1 MSLQLFSLE
10 NQIVLITGSSRGLG
24 WSMAKAVAEAGATVL
39 LHGRDENLLKERQQ
53 YLQELGQQA
62 EYYLF
67 DVTNDEEVLA
77 AFGKIREQYG
87 RLDGLINNAGIQH
100 RRPLTEFELEDFD
113 RVVSTNLRAS
123 WLLSREAVRLM
134 QAQGSGSIVNIAS
147 IMGPQAR
154 KTISAYTASKAG
166 VVGLTKALA
175 VELGSKGIR
184 CNGIA
189 PGYFA
194 TEMATDLVNDS
205 EFTAFVSGRTPM
217 QRWGNPD
224 ELGGAAVF
232 LLSNAASYINGIVIF
247 VDGGMSCQV

>member
-77 AFGKIREQYG
+77 AFRKIREQYG

-113 RVVSTNLRAS
+113 RVVNTNLRAS
-123 WLLSREAVRLM
+123 WLLSREAACLM

-232 LLSNAASYINGIVIF
+232 LLSNAASYVNGIVIF
-247 VDGGMSCQV
+247 VDGGMSCQI

>member
-24 WSMAKAVAEAGATVL
+24 WSMAQAVAEAGATVL

-67 DVTNDEEVLA
+67 DVTNDQEVLA

-113 RVVSTNLRAS
+113 RVVNTNLRAS

-224 ELGGAAVF
+224 ELGGTAVF
-232 LLSNAASYINGIVIF
+232 LLSKAASYINGIVIF

>member
-77 AFGKIREQYG
+77 AFRKIREQYG

-113 RVVSTNLRAS
+113 RVVNTNLRAS

-224 ELGGAAVF
+224 
-232 LLSNAASYINGIVIF
+232 
-247 VDGGMSCQV
+247 

>member
-1 MSLQLFSLE
+1 
-10 NQIVLITGSSRGLG
+10 
-24 WSMAKAVAEAGATVL
+24 MAKAVAEAGATVL
-39 LHGRDENLLKERQQ
+39 LHGRDENLLKDRKRR
-53 YLQELGQQA
+53 LQELGQNA
-62 EYYLF
+62 EYYIF
-67 DVTNDEEVLA
+67 DVANDEEVLA
-77 AFGKIREQYG
+77 AFRKIREQHG
-87 RLDGLINNAGIQH
+87 KLDGLINNAGIQH

-113 RVVSTNLRAS
+113 RVMDTHLRAS

-134 QAQGSGSIVNIAS
+134 QGQGSGSIVNIAS

-175 VELGSKGIR
+175 VELGPQGIR

-189 PGYFA
+189 PGFFA
-194 TEMATDLVNDS
+194 TEMNTALVNDS

-217 QRWGNPD
+217 QRWGDPD

-232 LLSNAASYINGIVIF
+232 LLSKAASYIHGNVIF
-247 VDGGMSCQV
+247 VDGGLACQV

>member
-53 YLQELGQQA
+53 HLQELGQQA

-77 AFGKIREQYG
+77 AFGKIREQYA

-113 RVVSTNLRAS
+113 RVVNTNLRAS

-154 KTISAYTASKAG
+154 KT
-166 VVGLTKALA
+166 
-175 VELGSKGIR
+175 
-184 CNGIA
+184 
-189 PGYFA
+189 
-194 TEMATDLVNDS
+194 
-205 EFTAFVSGRTPM
+205 
-217 QRWGNPD
+217 
-224 ELGGAAVF
+224 
-232 LLSNAASYINGIVIF
+232 
-247 VDGGMSCQV
+247 

>member
-113 RVVSTNLRAS
+113 RVVNTNLRAS
-123 WLLSREAVRLM
+123 WLLSREAARLM

-232 LLSNAASYINGIVIF
+232 LLSKAASYINGIVIF

>member
-1 MSLQLFSLE
+1 
-10 NQIVLITGSSRGLG
+10 
-24 WSMAKAVAEAGATVL
+24 
-39 LHGRDENLLKERQQ
+39 
-53 YLQELGQQA
+53 LGQQA

-113 RVVSTNLRAS
+113 RVVNTNLRAS
-123 WLLSREAVRLM
+123 WLLSREAARLM

-232 LLSNAASYINGIVIF
+232 LLSKAASYINGIVIF

>member
-100 RRPLTEFELEDFD
+100 RR
-113 RVVSTNLRAS
+113 
-123 WLLSREAVRLM
+123 
-134 QAQGSGSIVNIAS
+134 
-147 IMGPQAR
+147 
-154 KTISAYTASKAG
+154 
-166 VVGLTKALA
+166 
-175 VELGSKGIR
+175 
-184 CNGIA
+184 
-189 PGYFA
+189 
-194 TEMATDLVNDS
+194 
-205 EFTAFVSGRTPM
+205 
-217 QRWGNPD
+217 
-224 ELGGAAVF
+224 
-232 LLSNAASYINGIVIF
+232 
-247 VDGGMSCQV
+247 

>member
-24 WSMAKAVAEAGATVL
+24 WSMAQAVAEAGATVL

-77 AFGKIREQYG
+77 AFRKIREQYG

-113 RVVSTNLRAS
+113 RVVNTNLRRA
-123 WLLSREAVRLM
+123 
-134 QAQGSGSIVNIAS
+134 
-147 IMGPQAR
+147 
-154 KTISAYTASKAG
+154 
-166 VVGLTKALA
+166 
-175 VELGSKGIR
+175 
-184 CNGIA
+184 
-189 PGYFA
+189 GYF
-194 TEMATDLVNDS
+194 
-205 EFTAFVSGRTPM
+205 
-217 QRWGNPD
+217 
-224 ELGGAAVF
+224 LGKPRA
-232 LLSNAASYINGIVIF
+232 
-247 VDGGMSCQV
+247 

>member
-67 DVTNDEEVLA
+67 DVTNDQEMLA

-113 RVVSTNLRAS
+113 RVVNTNLRAS
-123 WLLSREAVRLM
+123 WLHSREAARLM

-224 ELGGAAVF
+224 ELRGAAVF
-232 LLSNAASYINGIVIF
+232 LLSNAASYVNGIVIF